1 MKKEKEAPAFP
12 IRIENFD
19 QYEITDCSAILRYLE
34 SVEANKVKD
43 QDYQK
48 IADRAERRIN
58 YMMFE

>member
-1 MKKEKEAPAFP
+1 MKKEKETPKFP

-34 SVEANKVKD
+34 SVEENKVKG
-43 QDYQK
+43 QDYK
-48 IADRAERRIN
+48 KFADRAESRIN